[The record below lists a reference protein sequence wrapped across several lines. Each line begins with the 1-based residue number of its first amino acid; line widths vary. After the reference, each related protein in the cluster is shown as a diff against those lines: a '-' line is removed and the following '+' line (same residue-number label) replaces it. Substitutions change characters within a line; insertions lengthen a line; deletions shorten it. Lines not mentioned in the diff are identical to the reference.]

1 MHFYIEL
8 LLVLLMRNEIL
19 CRTLDSK
26 TMASVIG
33 VFNQSNATINIANST
48 EAYSF
53 EICELFGDMDQ
64 LKFRDQ
70 GITVI
75 TKLF

>member
-8 LLVLLMRNEIL
+8 LLVLIMRKEIL
-19 CRTLDSK
+19 CRTLDTK

-33 VFNQSNATINIANST
+33 VFNQSNSTMNISNATESYT
-48 EAYSF
+48 F
-53 EICELFGDMDQ
+53 EICESFADSDQ